1 MNTDVLTTLQGTVCT
16 LTLNRPERLNAVCE
30 SLYSALEQA
39 LLEAEANPACQ
50 VVVLAG
56 SGRAFCAGADLKLH
70 QSGRTEAQRRDYLWQ
85 EQRVCRQLLTLN
97 KPVVCALQGYAI
109 GAGLELALNTDWRI
123 GAASLQVSLPELG
136 IGNYVGGGVT
146 VLLPALVGLAQA
158 RRLLLQPER
167 RFHASELLHM
177 GLVDEVVDDTELM
190 LAAMSRAE
198 ALARLPAESLA
209 RARHHLMRGLMLHYD
224 AALAEEWQAMV
235 AATGSDAW
243 QQRVAGA

>member
-1 MNTDVLTTLQGTVCT
+1 MNTDVLTTVQGNVCT

-39 LLEAEANPACQ
+39 LLEAEANSACQ

-70 QSGRTEAQRRDYLWQ
+70 QSGRTEAQRREYLWQ
-85 EQRVCRQLLTLN
+85 EQRLCRQLLTLN

-123 GAASLQVSLPELG
+123 GASSLQVSLPELG

-167 RFHASELLHM
+167 RFHASELLNM
-177 GLVDEVVDDTELM
+177 GLLDDVVDDAELM
-190 LAAMSRAE
+190 SAAMLRAE

-209 RARHHLMRGLMLHYD
+209 RARQHLRRGLMTHYD

>member
-1 MNTDVLTTLQGTVCT
+1 MNTDVLLATQGPIWT

-30 SLYSALEQA
+30 SLYGALEQA
-39 LLEAEANPACQ
+39 LLDAEADPACQ
-50 VVVLAG
+50 VVILAG

-97 KPVVCALQGYAI
+97 KPVLCALQGYAI

-123 GAASLQVSLPELG
+123 GADTLQVSLPELG

-167 RFHASELLHM
+167 RFTAAELLQM
-177 GLVDEVVDDTELM
+177 GLLDAVVDETELQEAT
-190 LAAMSRAE
+190 LLRAE
-198 ALARLPAESLA
+198 ALARMPADNLA
-209 RARHHLMRGLMLHYD
+209 RARQHLRRGLMNHYD
-224 AALAEEWQAMV
+224 AALVDEWQAMV

-243 QQRVAGA
+243 HQKVAGA